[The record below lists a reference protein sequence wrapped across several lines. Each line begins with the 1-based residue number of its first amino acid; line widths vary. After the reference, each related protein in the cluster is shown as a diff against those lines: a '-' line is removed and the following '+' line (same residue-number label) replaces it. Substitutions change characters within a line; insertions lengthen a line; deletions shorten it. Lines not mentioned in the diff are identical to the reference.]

1 MSVEEMVPSVRQALG
16 VESSY
21 DTDTIA
27 PGIRRSIGF
36 LLKTY
41 RFPNALVRDTSLPAL
56 SLGAKEINLPNTG
69 LGIGELQALV
79 MVDPDDATLR
89 YRLRRDMPGNE
100 ISNTSEPTAYW
111 REAGKL
117 ILNTGTLKANWKPE
131 LLYYNSDITTAEAW
145 ITVDFLDELFNLTMF
160 RLASQLRKAEL
171 AQLFSAYWAEN
182 KQQLAA
188 YINEQNYSDLDI
200 RMGERPPKGGIP
212 IDRYGPIGN

>member
-41 RFPNALVRDTSLPAL
+41 RFPNALVRNTSFAPLA
-56 SLGAKEINLPNTG
+56 LGAKEITLPNSG

-79 MVDPDDATLR
+79 LIDPADSTLR

-100 ISNTSEPTAYW
+100 IADTSPPTAYW
-111 REAGKL
+111 RENDKL
-117 ILNTGTLKANWKPE
+117 ILNTGTLEANWGVE
-131 LLYYNSDITTAEAW
+131 LLYYDSNITNAEAW
-145 ITVDFLDELFNLTMF
+145 MTSDFYDELFNLVMF

-200 RMGERPPKGGIP
+200 RMGERPPKGGVP
-212 IDRYGPIGN
+212 MDRYGPMGG